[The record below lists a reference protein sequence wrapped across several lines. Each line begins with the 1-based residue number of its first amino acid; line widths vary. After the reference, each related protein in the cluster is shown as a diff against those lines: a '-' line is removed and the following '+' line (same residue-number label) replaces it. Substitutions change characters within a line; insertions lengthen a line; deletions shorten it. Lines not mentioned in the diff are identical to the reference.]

1 MDQVFPAAER
11 EIFPYFNGVKEVKG
25 DPLEI
30 EARYLRELA
39 GEDLGAIDK
48 MLESPDVQTR
58 LRGSDKMVPAIRA
71 AFRLREFDE
80 DTGEGLTLGEAFALF
95 NRFIAWK
102 HDLKAGS
109 APGPSTPQS
118 SDDGP
123 APG

>member
-1 MDQVFPAAER
+1 MGRSPSTRSGGGRAEPQLRARQEPTLDQVFPAAER

-80 DTGEGLTLGEAFALF
+80 DTGGGLT
-95 NRFIAWK
+95 
-102 HDLKAGS
+102 
-109 APGPSTPQS
+109 
-118 SDDGP
+118 
-123 APG
+123 